1 MPGPSSAIRETE
13 NETNQ
18 ARARNH
24 RLGIDRLAMPN
35 YSSSSV
41 IGSMITF
48 VSLFIGSVGLLLI
61 IFGGYHWIAPKS
73 RVSAIANQLFATD
86 SHRAEIYLPSE
97 YSWRDGH
104 GLAIWKRRGSKQFA
118 IVKKG
123 SQEGQPS
130 FFEFG
135 MGRLSLV
142 REVDAVD
149 QALRLLLEMR
159 SSEEIA
165 AAEKYKAEEIYQK
178 EQEEIRLEVARA
190 KQLENEKR
198 ITACHIEW
206 SGYEA
211 RMDQLLLTFRGSDWR
226 PARTHLPIGVTIK
239 EAWGVVSAMIDEFV
253 SGLRHGNIGT
263 EFSDIR
269 TLIIGLVGAV
279 EWATDE
285 PESNEALMWA
295 SVFSLL
301 SDIDTGRSTCS
312 VVLNRF
318 AKAEHWDLVHGLSVA
333 WARIEADQLDRSR
346 FSPLVECATGA
357 MVKWW
362 RITNPM
368 DYDRATMPA
377 QLASQLK
384 TNSEPTV
391 ALLPPLAGDNKIVRL
406 DEFARFVCR

>member
-1 MPGPSSAIRETE
+1 MPK
-13 NETNQ
+13 N
-18 ARARNH
+18 
-24 RLGIDRLAMPN
+24 
-35 YSSSSV
+35 SSSSV

-48 VSLFIGSVGLLLI
+48 VSLFIGSAGLLLI
-61 IFGGYHWIAPKS
+61 LFGSYQRFAPKP
-73 RVSAIANQLFATD
+73 RISAIANQLFATD

-104 GLAIWKRRGSKQFA
+104 GLAIWQCRGARQFA
-118 IVKKG
+118 IVRKG
-123 SQEGQPS
+123 SYEGQSS
-130 FFEFG
+130 FFELG

-142 REVDAVD
+142 QEVDTVD
-149 QALRLLLEMR
+149 EALRLLLEMR

-165 AAEKYKAEEIYQK
+165 AAEKYKTEELYQK
-178 EQEEIRLEVARA
+178 EQEEIRLQVARA

-211 RMDQLLLTFRGSDWR
+211 RMDQVLLSLSGSDWR
-226 PARTHLPIGVTIK
+226 PERTQLPIGVTIK
-239 EAWGVVSAMIDEFV
+239 EAWDVVSVMIDELIG
-253 SGLRHGNIGT
+253 GLRHGNTRT

-269 TLIIGLVGAV
+269 TLIFGLVGAV
-279 EWATDE
+279 DWAMDE

-301 SDIDTGRSTCS
+301 SDIDNGRSACS

-318 AKAEHWDLVHGLSVA
+318 AKAEHWDLVHSLSVA

-346 FSPLVECATGA
+346 FTPLFECATGA

-362 RITNPM
+362 RITHPM

-406 DEFARFVCR
+406 DEFTSFVCR

>member
-1 MPGPSSAIRETE
+1 MPK
-13 NETNQ
+13 N
-18 ARARNH
+18 
-24 RLGIDRLAMPN
+24 
-35 YSSSSV
+35 SSSSV

-97 YSWRDGH
+97 YSWRDGY

-142 REVDAVD
+142 REVDAVH

-159 SSEEIA
+159 S
-165 AAEKYKAEEIYQK
+165 AEESAAIK
-178 EQEEIRLEVARA
+178 KFEDEERFKKKQEEIRLEVARA

-206 SGYEA
+206 TGYEA
-211 RMDQLLLTFRGSDWR
+211 RMDQVLLTFRGSDWR
-226 PARTHLPIGVTIK
+226 PERTRLPIGVTIK
-239 EAWGVVSAMIDEFV
+239 EAWDVVSSMIDELV
-253 SGLRHGNIGT
+253 NGLQNGNIGT
-263 EFSDIR
+263 EFSDTR
-269 TLIIGLVGAV
+269 TLIFGLVGASDL
-279 EWATDE
+279 ASDN
-285 PESNEALMWA
+285 PESNEAFMWA
-295 SVFSLL
+295 AVFSLL
-301 SDIDTGRSTCS
+301 SDINEGRAACS
-312 VVLNRF
+312 VVLNKF
-318 AKAEHWDLVHGLSVA
+318 SLSGHWNLVHGLSVA
-333 WARIEADQLDRSR
+333 WARIEADQLDQSR
-346 FSPLVECATGA
+346 FTPLIECAIGA

-362 RITNPM
+362 RINNPAEF
-368 DYDRATMPA
+368 DKASMPSH
-377 QLASQLK
+377 LASQLEELSK
-384 TNSEPTV
+384 ATPVTI
-391 ALLPPLAGDNKIVRL
+391 PPVNGDKKFQRIY
-406 DEFARFVCR
+406 EFTRYISR

>member
-1 MPGPSSAIRETE
+1 
-13 NETNQ
+13 
-18 ARARNH
+18 
-24 RLGIDRLAMPN
+24 
-35 YSSSSV
+35 
-41 IGSMITF
+41 MITF
-48 VSLFIGSVGLLLI
+48 ASLFIGSVGLLLI
-61 IFGGYHWIAPKS
+61 LFGGYHWIAPKS

-97 YSWRDGH
+97 YSWKDGH
-104 GLAIWKRRGSKQFA
+104 GLAMWKRRGSKQFA
-118 IVKKG
+118 IVRKG

-135 MGRLSLV
+135 IGRLSLV
-142 REVDAVD
+142 QEVDAVD

-159 SSEEIA
+159 S
-165 AAEKYKAEEIYQK
+165 AEESAAIK
-178 EQEEIRLEVARA
+178 KFEDEERFKKKQEEIRLEVAKA

-206 SGYEA
+206 AGYEA
-211 RMDQLLLTFRGSDWR
+211 RMDQVLLSLSGSDWL
-226 PARTHLPIGVTIK
+226 PERTQLPIGVTIK
-239 EAWGVVSAMIDEFV
+239 EAWDVVSVMIDELV
-253 SGLRHGNIGT
+253 GGLQHGNTRT

-269 TLIIGLVGAV
+269 TLIFGLVGAV
-279 EWATDE
+279 DWAMDE

-301 SDIDTGRSTCS
+301 SDIDNGRSACS

-318 AKAEHWDLVHGLSVA
+318 AKAEHWDLVHSLSVA

-346 FSPLVECATGA
+346 FTPLIECTKGA

-391 ALLPPLAGDNKIVRL
+391 APLPPLSGDNKIVRL
-406 DEFARFVCR
+406 DEFTSFVCR

>member
-1 MPGPSSAIRETE
+1 
-13 NETNQ
+13 
-18 ARARNH
+18 
-24 RLGIDRLAMPN
+24 
-35 YSSSSV
+35 
-41 IGSMITF
+41 MITF
-48 VSLFIGSVGLLLI
+48 ASLFIGTVGLLLI
-61 IFGGYHWIAPKS
+61 LLTGYQKLAPKP
-73 RVSAIANQLFATD
+73 RISAIANQLFAAD

-118 IVKKG
+118 IVRKG
-123 SQEGQPS
+123 SQKGQPS

-142 REVDAVD
+142 QEVDTVD
-149 QALRLLLEMR
+149 KALRLLLEMR

-165 AAEKYKAEEIYQK
+165 AAEKFKAEELYQK

-190 KQLENEKR
+190 KQSENEKR

-211 RMDQLLLTFRGSDWR
+211 RMDQVLLSLSGSDWR
-226 PARTHLPIGVTIK
+226 PESTQLPIGVTIK
-239 EAWGVVSAMIDEFV
+239 EAWDVVSAMIDELV
-253 SGLRHGNIGT
+253 GDLRHGNTGT

-269 TLIIGLVGAV
+269 TLIFGLVGAV
-279 EWATDE
+279 DWAKDE

-301 SDIDTGRSTCS
+301 SDIDNGRSACS

-318 AKAEHWDLVHGLSVA
+318 AKAEHWDLVHGLLIA

-346 FSPLVECATGA
+346 FTPLIECATGA

-368 DYDRATMPA
+368 EYERATMPA
-377 QLASQLK
+377 QLASQLR

-406 DEFARFVCR
+406 DEFTRFVCR

>member
-1 MPGPSSAIRETE
+1 
-13 NETNQ
+13 
-18 ARARNH
+18 
-24 RLGIDRLAMPN
+24 
-35 YSSSSV
+35 
-41 IGSMITF
+41 MITF
-48 VSLFIGSVGLLLI
+48 VSLFIGTVGLLLLLL
-61 IFGGYHWIAPKS
+61 GGYQWLAPKP
-73 RVSAIANQLFATD
+73 RISALANQLFATD
-86 SHRAEIYLPSE
+86 SHRAYIYLPSE

-104 GLAIWKRRGSKQFA
+104 GLAMWRRRGSKQFA
-118 IVKKG
+118 IVRKG
-123 SQEGQPS
+123 VQEGQPS

-159 SSEEIA
+159 L
-165 AAEKYKAEEIYQK
+165 AEESVAIK
-178 EQEEIRLEVARA
+178 KFEDEERFKMKQEEIRLEVAKA
-190 KQLENEKR
+190 KQLEDEKR

-206 SGYEA
+206 TEYEA
-211 RMDQLLLTFRGSDWR
+211 RMDQVLLSLSGSDWR
-226 PARTHLPIGVTIK
+226 PERTQLPIGVTIK
-239 EAWGVVSAMIDEFV
+239 EAWDVVSTMIDELV
-253 SGLRHGNIGT
+253 SGLRHGNFGT

-269 TLIIGLVGAV
+269 TLIIGLVGAD

-301 SDIDTGRSTCS
+301 SDIDNGRSTCS

-346 FSPLVECATGA
+346 FTPLIECATGA

-391 ALLPPLAGDNKIVRL
+391 ALLPPLAGDNKIVLL
-406 DEFARFVCR
+406 DEFTRFVCR